1 MRHRLAG
8 RHLGRTA
15 AHRAA
20 LYRNLANALFT
31 YEVIKT
37 TLPKAKELRRFAEPL
52 ITLAKVDSVAHRR
65 LAFARLRD
73 DAVVNKLFTVI
84 GKLSVER
91 KGGYTRILKAGRR
104 PGDQAPVAYI
114 MLVDRPAKAEK
125 KAEQPAEA
133 EAK

>member
-1 MRHRLAG
+1 MRHRLSG

-20 LYRNLANALFT
+20 LYRNLARALLK

-65 LAFARLRD
+65 QAFAVLRD
-73 DAVVNKLFTVI
+73 DAIVAKLFNVV
-84 GKLSVER
+84 GKLSAER
-91 KGGYTRILKAGRR
+91 KGGYTRILKCGLRD
-104 PGDQAPVAYI
+104 GDKAQMAYI
-114 MLVDRPAKAEK
+114 MLVDRPQQAES
-125 KAEQPAEA
+125 ADQAEA
-133 EAK
+133 SAEA